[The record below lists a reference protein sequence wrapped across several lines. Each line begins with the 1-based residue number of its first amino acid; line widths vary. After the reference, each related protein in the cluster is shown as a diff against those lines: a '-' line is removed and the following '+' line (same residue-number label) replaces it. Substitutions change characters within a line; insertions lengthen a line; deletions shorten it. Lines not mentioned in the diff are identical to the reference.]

1 MQLKTT
7 EQRYH
12 EQGTVAHWWEVDAV
26 VHVAEGQVERAEG
39 QHHALA
45 LLRALQLR
53 ALRAR
58 LQPEQLL
65 M

>member
-1 MQLKTT
+1 MKTA
-7 EQRYH
+7 EQAYH
-12 EQGTVAHWWEVDAV
+12 EQGRLAYRWEVDAV

-53 ALRAR
+53 ALRAH
-58 LQPEQLL
+58 LQPQQHCA
-65 M
+65 